1 MADLVPNR
9 SGAGKRSLLLLLAVL
24 GCLLG
29 AAYLLVLRGEGAS
42 LERSELEPVT
52 SAAPLELA
60 SAQKAPELTADSA
73 NVGESGAGGR
83 DAAFTGVRLV
93 GDGKLTGV
101 VLDRET
107 GVGVGGARVELLP
120 MPPVGSAFLGRA
132 LQLARLGEDFV
143 RRAKPVAVTTA
154 DTLGSFSFEGV
165 REGRYY
171 VDVSSEYYL
180 LEAPQRVDVLA
191 SGDGGPAEVWVR
203 EGGRVLGQVLDPAG
217 APVASA
223 TVLLTA
229 GPNLFLESARE
240 GTLRV
245 VETRA
250 DEDGRFAFGGVAP
263 GDGYDL
269 TATAPRIA
277 SSHLSEVNVL
287 RGEDTRVVVRS
298 RAGGTVV
305 GRVFSAELEEDGDD
319 RGRVALPGA
328 HVGAIPR
335 GLRDL
340 RFLREVLEQTHCQ
353 TDEDGAYR
361 MTHVP
366 PGDVDIVVFAP
377 DHVLGAGAL
386 VVVGEGE
393 VTSAAPITMEA
404 GEKVFGRVLDAA
416 GSPIAGVDITWPTF
430 DFRSMRRRG
439 MDLTF
444 APFLA
449 QAVEGFVF
457 PKTDSEGR
465 FAAGPFPGDPPHRI
479 RLYKAGY
486 QEVEVECAPGGDE
499 LEVVLRRGGAIE
511 GLVMDLDEAVP
522 VERFSI
528 QTIDRVE
535 LTADSPGRFN
545 PFSGGQT
552 FEEPSGRFVLDSM
565 RPGEVEFT
573 VSAPGYMPKRVSGV
587 VVEEGETKRGVIVTL
602 VRGGVLRG
610 VVVDDAGEP
619 IAGAAVM
626 AFDPSVERGREF
638 RQQRDP
644 SKLPDR
650 LPRFSEGL
658 PPALLG
664 YAAGLGLLADDAVR
678 SGRDGSFELVG
689 VPAGSLSVVAFHP
702 KYASG
707 ASEELVLEE
716 GGSVEG
722 LRIELSSGAS
732 IYGTVK
738 DRHGRPMSGS
748 MVVAMSPSRFAGND
762 AGSVGGGLYQTQT
775 DLEGA
780 YELENM
786 SSGSFFIMSMRGDE
800 ALNPLSFFSTLDF
813 DLVTIPAEERVP
825 FDIVDESFGGTRVFG
840 RVLDDGLPVPRGN
853 INAISWEG
861 ENVLGVDW
869 KLARIDSEGRYE
881 FEGLAPGEYQFQLEG
896 LTRRVRMTVE
906 IPDVPEHRL
915 DLELP
920 RGVIEGRVVDDVTGE
935 PVARARVFLRPRDQV
950 ESDSLLASLVRQ
962 GGDLYRERTDG
973 EGRFSFKGLSEGD
986 YELYVDPADSRSE
999 RSLAPSEAEDIG
1011 LARDEVRA
1019 GFEVRLRT
1027 AAELTG
1033 VVRDDSGAPVGGA
1046 SVSCTR
1052 SDEPD
1057 LKPKRARSGED
1068 GLFRIT
1074 GISAGEHSLIVSAPG
1089 YANSRLDGLRVDGLE
1104 SEEVELV
1111 LERGVAVTLDLTGA
1125 DGAPLSGASARLVR
1139 TDAPDAGSEDPT
1151 SAVRALF
1158 SGRGTTDAAGQLEL
1172 GRFQRGTY
1180 ELSVWRGLSRKRVS
1194 DIQLGRDDS
1203 VRLRVTLD

>member
-1 MADLVPNR
+1 MARLVSSR
-9 SGAGKRSLLLLLAVL
+9 SGAGKRSLLLLLAA
-24 GCLLG
+24 LG
-29 AAYLLVLRGEGAS
+29 ALCGGAYLFIGAGSGEA
-42 LERSELEPVT
+42 LERRELEPDSRT
-52 SAAPLELA
+52 APGALAAAEE
-60 SAQKAPELTADSA
+60 APELTLDLATS
-73 NVGESGAGGR
+73 ESRGGGGR
-83 DAAFTGVRLV
+83 DAAFNGVRLA

-101 VLDRET
+101 VLDRESGA
-107 GVGVGGARVELLP
+107 GVAGARVELLP

-132 LQLARLGEDFV
+132 LQLARLGDDFV
-143 RRAKPVAVTTA
+143 RRARPAAVTTA
-154 DTLGSFSFEGV
+154 DSLGSFAFEGV

-171 VDVSSEYYL
+171 VDITSEYFL

-191 SGDGGPAEVWVR
+191 SGEGGPEEVWVR
-203 EGGRVLGQVLDPAG
+203 EGGRVLGQVLDPEGTPLAG
-217 APVASA
+217 A

-250 DEDGRFAFGGVAP
+250 DESGRFAFGGVAA

-269 TATAPRIA
+269 TATAPQIA
-277 SSHLSEVNVL
+277 SSHLTEVNVR
-287 RGEDTRVVVRS
+287 RGEDTQVVLRA

-305 GRVFSAELEEDGDD
+305 GRVFSARVEEDGDE
-319 RGRVALPGA
+319 RGRLPLAGA

-340 RFLREVLEQTHCQ
+340 RFLREVLEETHCE

-386 VVVGEGE
+386 VVVAEGE
-393 VTSAAPITMEA
+393 VTSAAPITMES
-404 GEKVFGRVLDAA
+404 GEVLFGRVLDAQGA
-416 GSPIAGVDITWPTF
+416 PIAGVDVTWPTF

-444 APFLA
+444 APFLV

-465 FAAGPFPGDPPHRI
+465 FRAGPFPGEPPHRI
-479 RLYKAGY
+479 RLYKPGY
-486 QEVEVECAPGGDE
+486 QEVEVEGTPGGEE
-499 LEVVLRRGGAIE
+499 LEVVLRRGGAVE

-535 LTADSPGRFN
+535 TTADAPGRFN

-552 FEEPSGRFVLDSM
+552 FEDPSGRFVLDSM
-565 RPGEVEFT
+565 RPGDVEFT
-573 VSAPGYMPKRVSGV
+573 VSAPGFMPRRVSGV
-587 VVEEGETKRGVIVTL
+587 TVVEGETKRGVIVTL

-610 VVVDDAGEP
+610 VVVDQAGEP

-626 AFDPSVERGREF
+626 AFDPSIERGREF

-678 SGRDGSFELVG
+678 SGRDGTFELTS
-689 VPAGSLSVVAFHP
+689 VPSGKLSVVAFHP
-702 KYASG
+702 DHASG
-707 ASEELVLEE
+707 SSEEFVLEE
-716 GGSVEG
+716 GGSIDG
-722 LRIELSSGAS
+722 LRIELSSGAAV
-732 IYGTVK
+732 YGTVK
-738 DRHGRPMSGS
+738 DRHGRPMPAS
-748 MVVAMSPSRFAGND
+748 MVVAMSPSRFAGSD
-762 AGSVGGGLYQTQT
+762 ASSVGGGLYQTQT

-780 YELENM
+780 YELKNM

-813 DLVTIPAEERVP
+813 DLVTIPADERVR

-840 RVLDDGLPVPRGN
+840 RVLDDGQPVPRGN

-869 KLARIDSEGRYE
+869 KLARIDSEGLYE
-881 FEGLAPGEYQFQLEG
+881 FEGLAPGEYQFTLEG
-896 LTRRVRMTVE
+896 LNRRVRMTVD

-920 RGVIEGRVVDDVTGE
+920 RGRVEGRVVDDVTGE
-935 PVARARVFLRPRDQV
+935 PVVRARVFLRPRDQV

-962 GGDLYRERTDG
+962 GGELYRERTDG
-973 EGRFSFKGLSEGD
+973 DGGFVFKGLSEGD
-986 YELYVDPADSRSE
+986 FELYVDPSDSRSE
-999 RSLAPSEAEDIG
+999 RSLAPSEASDVS
-1011 LARDEVRA
+1011 LARDEVLA
-1019 GFEVRLRT
+1019 GLEVRLRT
-1027 AAELTG
+1027 AAKLSG
-1033 VVRDDSGAPVGGA
+1033 VVVDDSGVPVEGA
-1046 SVSCTR
+1046 SISCMR

-1057 LKPKRARSGED
+1057 LKPKRARSGAD
-1068 GLFRIT
+1068 GVFRVT
-1074 GISAGEHSLIVSAPG
+1074 GISAGEHSLVVSAPG
-1089 YANSRLDGLRVDGLE
+1089 YANSRLDGLQVDGLE

-1111 LERGVAVTLDLTGA
+1111 LERGVEVLLDLSAA
-1125 DGAPLSGASARLVR
+1125 DGSPLSGASARLVR

-1158 SGRGTTDAAGQLEL
+1158 SGQGTTDARGELEL
-1172 GRFQRGTY
+1172 GRYQRGTY
-1180 ELSVWRGLSRKRVS
+1180 ELSVWRGLSRKRVPGLE
-1194 DIQLGRDDS
+1194 LGKDDT